1 MDAQL
6 GSITINGE
14 TYVKQD
20 QIQSSANTLP
30 SGNRRVIVV
39 DRGWVWAG
47 DVSAKEEFGQTFLVL
62 SDAIHVLRW
71 ESIGFTGMLSSP
83 ASNKVTLKKSDFP
96 VMIPMNS
103 VISQHPVPENWGK

>member
-14 TYVKQD
+14 TYVKQN
-20 QIQSSANTLP
+20 QIQFSANTLP

-39 DRGWVWAG
+39 DRGWIWAG
-47 DVSAKEEFGQTFLVL
+47 DVSSKEEFGQTFLVL

-71 ESIGFTGMLSSP
+71 ESIGFTGMLAQP
-83 ASNKVTLKKSDFP
+83 NSNKVTLKKSDFP
-96 VMIPMNS
+96 VMIPLNS